1 MRMIDC
7 LYEIYTD
14 DHTADLSLQEI
25 SAMSIVH
32 PTQVAT
38 QRGSSPSIQ
47 IVHQARVLEV
57 NLGLRTISG
66 ENEDGNLEKFWIEKL
81 IFELIHSPRNTQL
94 HMLDQFTFLFRSECM
109 IQMRGSF

>member
-14 DHTADLSLQEI
+14 DHSTDLSLQEI

-38 QRGSSPSIQ
+38 QRSSSPSVQ
-47 IVHQARVLEV
+47 IVHQARILEV
-57 NLGLRTISG
+57 NLGLRTVSG
-66 ENEDGNLEKFWIEKL
+66 ESEDGSLESFWIEKL
-81 IFELIHSPRNTQL
+81 IYELIHSPRNTQL
-94 HMLDQFTFLFRSECM
+94 HMLDQFTFLFRSECRIFKM
-109 IQMRGSF
+109 SSF